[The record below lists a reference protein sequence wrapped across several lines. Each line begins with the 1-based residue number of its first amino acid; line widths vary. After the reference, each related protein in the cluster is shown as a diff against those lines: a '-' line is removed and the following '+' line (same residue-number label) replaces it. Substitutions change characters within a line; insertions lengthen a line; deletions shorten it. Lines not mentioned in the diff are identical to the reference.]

1 MKSGEEEIIEFV
13 KFIVEQDQDGMT
25 TANSVIF
32 FKLNTT
38 QFELK
43 GV

>member
-1 MKSGEEEIIEFV
+1 MKSEEEEIIKFV
-13 KFIVEQDQDGMT
+13 KFIVELNQDGMT
-25 TANSVIF
+25 TANLVIF

-38 QFELK
+38 QFEQK